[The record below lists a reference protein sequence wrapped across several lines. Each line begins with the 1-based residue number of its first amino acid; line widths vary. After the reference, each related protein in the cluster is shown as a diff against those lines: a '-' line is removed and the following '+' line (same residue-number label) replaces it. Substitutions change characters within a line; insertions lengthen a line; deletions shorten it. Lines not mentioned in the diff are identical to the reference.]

1 MPPTPQDHTFTTLY
15 THLTTTQ
22 PYPVLPPPSPYPSN
36 PSLSN
41 AIASLSIHPTLEALL
56 HILNRDLS
64 SAHFLV
70 RHMEAKPA
78 VEGMF
83 VHGILH
89 RVEGDYRNAEAWYG
103 DVRESECF
111 RAVWPESED
120 GDGGGDA
127 EGVGGLEGGLA
138 FIRRVEE
145 FRKEGSGSLEGLQ
158 RESGR
163 EFDAL
168 KDFLVERFGLERV
181 EDATAVWVGKSE
193 EGKKQHAGQ
202 VVGGEGWR
210 QF

>member
-1 MPPTPQDHTFTTLY
+1 MAPPPLQDPTFTTLY
-15 THLTTTQ
+15 YHLKTTN
-22 PYPVLPPPSPYPSN
+22 PYPVLPPPSPHPSN

-41 AIASLSIHPTLEALL
+41 AIASLSLHPTLEALL

-103 DVRESECF
+103 DVQESECF
-111 RAVWPESED
+111 KAVWPE
-120 GDGGGDA
+120 GM
-127 EGVGGLEGGLA
+127 GGLEGGSG
-138 FIRRVEE
+138 FIRKVEAL
-145 FRKEGSGSLEGLQ
+145 RKEGKGSLEELQ

-163 EFDAL
+163 EFEAL
-168 KDFLVERFGLERV
+168 RDFLVKKFGLERV
-181 EDATAVWVGKSE
+181 EDATTVWVGKSE

-202 VVGGEGWR
+202 LVGGEGWR

>member
-1 MPPTPQDHTFTTLY
+1 MMALPQNPTFADIY
-15 THLTTTQ
+15 THITTTQ
-22 PYPVLPPPSPYPSN
+22 PYPVLPSASPHPKDPALSHAIS
-36 PSLSN
+36 SL
-41 AIASLSIHPTLEALL
+41 AVHPALEALL
-56 HILNRDLS
+56 HILNSDLS

-103 DVRESECF
+103 DVRDSDIFKHVWSEEE
-111 RAVWPESED
+111 A
-120 GDGGGDA
+120 GLDGGI
-127 EGVGGLEGGLA
+127 A
-138 FIRRVEE
+138 FIRRVEHL
-145 FRKEGSGSLEGLQ
+145 RKQKDGDLSALEKESQ
-158 RESGR
+158 REL
-163 EFDAL
+163 DAT
-168 KDFLVERFGLERV
+168 KDFLVERFGLQRID
-181 EDATAVWVGKSE
+181 DATTVWVGKSE

>member
-1 MPPTPQDHTFTTLY
+1 MSLPQNPTFADIY
-15 THLTTTQ
+15 THITTNQ
-22 PYPVLPPPSPYPSN
+22 PYPVLPSASPHPRN
-36 PSLSN
+36 PDLSHAISSL
-41 AIASLSIHPTLEALL
+41 AVHPTLEALL
-56 HILNRDLS
+56 HILNSDLS

-103 DVRESECF
+103 DVKDSDIF
-111 RAVWPESED
+111 RFVWPEE
-120 GDGGGDA
+120 
-127 EGVGGLEGGLA
+127 EGGLDGGVA
-138 FIRRVEE
+138 FIRRVESL
-145 FRKEGSGSLEGLQ
+145 RKEKKGDSSALQKESQ
-158 RESGR
+158 REL
-163 EFDAL
+163 DAT
-168 KDFLVERFGLERV
+168 KDFLVERFGLGRV
-181 EDATAVWVGKSE
+181 EDATTVWVGKSE